1 MSASARAAFLLLGLL
16 AAGGFGWAVLGRR
29 ADPPRGAARSE
40 SVTPVPVAAAP
51 VSRGPLERRRTFTG
65 TLEASAQFLVA
76 PKAGGRVQKI
86 HVDLGD
92 AVRRDQV
99 VALLDDAE
107 FVQAVA
113 QAEADLAIARARV
126 REAESALQ
134 LAERERDRV
143 RALRADGVA
152 SEAEV
157 DVVSAQVL
165 ARSAALEVAVAQRT
179 RAESALELARIRLS
193 YTRVRASWDGP
204 DEERSVAER
213 LVNEGETVTAH
224 TPLLSIVG
232 LRSITAVVFVT
243 ERDYGGLKIG
253 QSVQLATD
261 AYPGRTFP
269 GRIERIAPVFRQGSR
284 QARVE
289 IVVDNPERRLKPGM
303 FARVDIVVNRAEDA
317 VTVPLEAITRRAGRT
332 GVFLVDEAGR
342 TVSWRPVE
350 VGFDDGERVQILG
363 ADLRGRVVT
372 LGHHNLEHGSRI
384 VLSDREGGP

>member
-1 MSASARAAFLLLGLL
+1 MSASTRAALLLLGLL
-16 AAGGFGWAVLGRR
+16 AAGGLGWAVLGRR
-29 ADPPRGAARSE
+29 ADSPRSAAASGSE
-40 SVTPVPVAAAP
+40 TPVPVEAAP
-51 VSRGPLERRRTFTG
+51 VSRGPLERRRTFSG

-76 PKAGGRVQKI
+76 PKVGGRVQEI

-92 AVRRDQV
+92 VVRRDQV

-126 REAESALQ
+126 REAESALK

-157 DVVSAQVL
+157 DVVAAQVL
-165 ARSAALEVAVAQRT
+165 ARGAALEVAVAQRT

-193 YTRVRASWDGP
+193 YTRVRASWGGP
-204 DEERSVAER
+204 DGERHVAER
-213 LVNEGETVTAH
+213 LVDEGETVTAN

-232 LRSITAVVFVT
+232 LRPITAVVFVT
-243 ERDYGGLKIG
+243 ERDYGGLKRG
-253 QSVQLATD
+253 QPVRAATD

-289 IVVDNPERRLKPGM
+289 IAVDNPELRLKPGM
-303 FARVDIVVNRAEDA
+303 FVRVEIVVDRADDA
-317 VTVPLEAITRRAGRT
+317 VTVPRAAIVRRAGRT
-332 GVFLVDEAGR
+332 GVFLVDEGGR

-350 VGFDDGERVQILG
+350 VGIDDGERVQILG
-363 ADLRGRVVT
+363 AVLSGRVVT
-372 LGHHNLEHGSRI
+372 LGHHLLEQGSRI
-384 VLSDREGGP
+384 VLPGAGSGP

>member
-1 MSASARAAFLLLGLL
+1 MSGRARVTLLLLGLA
-16 AAGGFGWAVLGRR
+16 AAGGVGWAFLGRR
-29 ADPPRGAARSE
+29 EESRAAPGGPKAQP
-40 SVTPVPVAAAP
+40 PVPVAAAP
-51 VSRGPLERRRTFTG
+51 VTRGPIERRRTFSG

-76 PKAGGRVQKI
+76 PKAGGRVQEI

-92 AVRRDQV
+92 PVRRDQV
-99 VALLDDAE
+99 VALLDDGE

-126 REAESALQ
+126 REAQSALK

-143 RALRADGVA
+143 HALRADGVA

-157 DVVSAQVL
+157 DVVAAQVL
-165 ARSAALEVAVAQRT
+165 ARGAALEVAEAQRA
-179 RAESALELARIRLS
+179 RAESALELAKIRLS
-193 YTRVRASWDGP
+193 YTRVRASWGGP
-204 DEERSVAER
+204 DEERHVAER
-213 LVNEGETVTAH
+213 LVDEGETVSAN

-232 LRSITAVVFVT
+232 LRSITAAVFVT
-243 ERDYGGLKIG
+243 ERDYGGVKIG
-253 QSVQLATD
+253 QSVRAATD

-289 IVVDNPERRLKPGM
+289 ITLENPELRLKPGM
-303 FARVDIVVNRAEDA
+303 FVRVEIVVDRAEDA
-317 VTVPLEAITRRAGRT
+317 VTVPLAAIARRAGRA
-332 GVFLVDEAGR
+332 GVFLVDEGAR

-350 VGFDDGERVQILG
+350 VGIDDGERAQILG

-384 VLSDREGGP
+384 VLPAAEGGP